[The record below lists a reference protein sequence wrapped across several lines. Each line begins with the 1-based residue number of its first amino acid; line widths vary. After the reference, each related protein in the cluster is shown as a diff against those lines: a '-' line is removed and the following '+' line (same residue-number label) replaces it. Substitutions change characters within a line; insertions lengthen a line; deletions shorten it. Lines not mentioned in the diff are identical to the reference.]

1 MIRKD
6 VILIEKQIGQ
16 NVVGKERAVRKGVI
30 GKGVGR

>member
-6 VILIEKQIGQ
+6 VILIEKLIGEH
-16 NVVGKERAVRKGVI
+16 VVGKERAVRKGVV